1 MSVSMDKTFWQGII
15 DDNGDIPNG
24 RALPDLTQ
32 ALDSYLGLPDGELR
46 DEIAYRLLTQW
57 IMAGKYTPADLRRLM
72 ARWQDNLTAGIGET
86 ETDSVFLRSFSVLML
101 SVVVYHDNNHP
112 FLTRDEVRQLLDK
125 GLAYFAAEQDLRG
138 YIIGK
143 GWAHSSAHCADLLK
157 FLARSRHVDGV
168 DLRRILDGI
177 AGKLLAPIVHMYSY
191 DEDERMA
198 LAAVDVCKRGLLTS
212 DDWRA
217 WLTRFTEWK
226 ASWSADDSFNLEVFA
241 PYHNGKQFLRTLYF
255 QISFLDPA
263 PPGAEGLMEAIMET
277 LKAFR

>member
-1 MSVSMDKTFWQGII
+1 MDKAFWHAVI
-15 DDNGDIPNG
+15 DDSGDIPNG
-24 RALPDLTQ
+24 RTLAELTQ
-32 ALDSYLGLPDGELR
+32 ALDGYLGLPDGELR

-57 IMAGKYTPADLRRLM
+57 IMAGKYPPDDLRRLM
-72 ARWQDNLTAGIGET
+72 ARWLDNLTIGIGET
-86 ETDSVFLRSFSVLML
+86 EADSVFLRSFSVLML
-101 SVVVYHDNNHP
+101 SVVVYHDNNQP
-112 FLTRDEVRQLLDK
+112 FLTRDEVRALLDK

-138 YIIGK
+138 YVIGK

-157 FLARSRHVDGV
+157 FLARSRHMDTA

-177 AGKLLAPIVHMYSY
+177 VLKLLAPIVHMYGY

-198 LAAVDVCKRGLLTS
+198 LAAVDVCKRGLLTP

-217 WLTRFTEWK
+217 WLARFTEWK
-226 ASWSADDSFNLEVFA
+226 ARWSNDDPFNLEIFA

-263 PPGAEGLMEAIMET
+263 PPGAEALMDDIMET
-277 LKAFR
+277 LKTFR

>member
-1 MSVSMDKTFWQGII
+1 MDKTFWQGII

-112 FLTRDEVRQLLDK
+112 FLTRNEVRQLLDK

-157 FLARSRHVDGV
+157 FLARSRHVDGA
-168 DLRRILDGI
+168 DLRRILEGI
-177 AGKLLAPIVHMYSY
+177 VGKLLAPIVHMYSY